1 LCRRNIG
8 YVGGDGSGSG
18 LSVRGRGCGR
28 VVRRSLGKKLRGLNS
43 VSREGVSGFFSSRG
57 VHLPLTLFQP
67 KAVSETSPQFKF
79 STQE

>member
-28 VVRRSLGKKLRGLNS
+28 VVGRSLGKGLRGLNS
-43 VSREGVSGFFSSRG
+43 VSREGLVVFFFFAGGTYEAMEAVEDVEPVSSSAF
-57 VHLPLTLFQP
+57 P
-67 KAVSETSPQFKF
+67 S
-79 STQE
+79 